1 MFDDE
6 DREFQVVMNHEEQ
19 YSIWPTDRDVPAGWQ
34 AVGTR
39 GPKAQCLEYIDQVW
53 TDLRP
58 LTLRRRMDADRV
70 VQGLR

>member
-6 DREFQVVMNHEEQ
+6 DRDFQVVMNDEEQ
-19 YSIWPTDRDVPAGWQ
+19 YSIWPTDREVPAGWR
-34 AVGTR
+34 AAGPR

-58 LTLRRRMDADRV
+58 LTLRRMDADHV
-70 VQGLR
+70 VQGVR